1 MAEQI
6 QDGLGTGV
14 RAKVSKDHRL
24 DVSSKANPRP
34 YYVSRDT
41 GLVFNCTSDY
51 SATAGDYVF
60 YIKNT
65 SSTRNLFLHGIEYHS
80 VNDVKWRIWQ
90 VNGTAVGTELTPAN
104 MNLGSGLP
112 AEAICM
118 GNAAVTGLTNV
129 IQIGT
134 HRTTALGEAGME
146 FSDALILTP
155 GTAIAVE
162 YDTGTTGNMELDVF
176 FYFED
181 INQ

>member
-6 QDGLGTGV
+6 QDGFGTGRRV
-14 RAKVSKDHRL
+14 KVSSDYRL
-24 DVSSKANPRP
+24 DTSAKANPRP
-34 YYVSRDT
+34 YYVSRDN

-51 SATAGDYVF
+51 SATAGEYVF

-80 VNDVKWRIWQ
+80 VQDVKWRVWQ
-90 VNGTAVGTELTPAN
+90 VTGTASGTTLTPAN

-118 GNAAVTGLTNV
+118 GNAVVTGLTNV
-129 IQIGT
+129 AQVGT
-134 HRTTALGEAGME
+134 HRTQALGEAGME

-162 YDTGTTGNMELDVF
+162 YDTGTTGIMELDVF

-181 INQ
+181 IL